1 MHSTTILQRTQ
12 QFFCNLGCFK
22 LEQLKKLSLM
32 LAFATMINCPS
43 LNVDKAVLCLS
54 DHNIKGA
61 NMNNRTMEYGWPQN
75 KDYLGGATC

>member
-1 MHSTTILQRTQ
+1 
-12 QFFCNLGCFK
+12 
-22 LEQLKKLSLM
+22 M